1 VSEAAELLLLKEKLD
16 EIKRSRWVT
25 QIIVFVLVI
34 IISIAI
40 SDALNLDFVMGL
52 IFVVVFGFSTSVA
65 VDFYYNREKEKI
77 VQQIKGVATANRCP
91 KCKMPIPS
99 GDFAFCPFCG
109 ASLGSGVASST
120 G

>member
-16 EIKRSRWVT
+16 EIKRNRWVT
-25 QIIVFVLVI
+25 HISVVVLVV
-34 IISIAI
+34 IAAI
-40 SDALNLDFVMGL
+40 VLNLDFVMGFV
-52 IFVVVFGFSTSVA
+52 FVVAFGGVLSAV

-109 ASLGSGVASST
+109 ASLRSGVASST